1 MTTRFGRVLV
11 LVLAGVLAGVPLLSW
26 SADFPTR
33 SIELVVPYPPG
44 GSSDELARA
53 VAPTLEKQLGQSVVV
68 VNKPGAGGIVA
79 ATLVSNAKPDGYTIL
94 IASSTALVMSPRFEK
109 VEYDTLK
116 DFTWMGLVARLVPMV
131 LVRADSPWKTFED
144 LATYAK
150 NNPGKLR
157 YGTSGPHSGTHVAI
171 SAMAKERN
179 LEWVHVPFKGD
190 GPVVNAILG
199 GHIDIAGLFSVYK
212 PHVSAGKLRPLVSLM
227 DTRVKAFPDVPT
239 YKDLGFK
246 FDTKGSVQS
255 ITGIIGPAGIAPEI
269 VAKYEAAL
277 KAAVDSPEFQKTV
290 ETAGMVPDF
299 MPAAPYRREM
309 EEGHHNAIRMV
320 KELGLTK

>member
-1 MTTRFGRVLV
+1 MASL
-11 LVLAGVLAGVPLLSW
+11 PLLAW
-26 SADFPTR
+26 SAEFPTR

-44 GSSDELARA
+44 GSSDALARA
-53 VAPTLEKQLGQSVVV
+53 VAPTLEKQFGQPVVV

-79 ATLVSNAKPDGYTIL
+79 ATIVSKAKPDGYTIL
-94 IASSTALVMSPRFEK
+94 IASSTALVMAPRFEK
-109 VEYDTLK
+109 VEYDALK
-116 DFTWMGLVARLVPMV
+116 DFTYLGLVARLIPMV

-150 NNPGKLR
+150 SNPGKLR
-157 YGTSGPHSGTHVAI
+157 YGTSGPHSGTHVAM

-179 LEWVHVPFKGD
+179 LDWVHVPFKGD

-199 GHIDIAGLFSVYK
+199 GHIDVAGLFSVYK
-212 PHVSAGKLRPLVSLM
+212 PHVNAGKLRPLVSLM

-239 YKDLGFK
+239 YKELGFR

-255 ITGIIGPAGIAPEI
+255 ITGIIAPAGVAPEI
-269 VAKYEAAL
+269 VTRYEAAL

-290 ETAGMVPDF
+290 ETAGMVSDF
-299 MPAAPYRREM
+299 MAAPAYRREM

-320 KELGLTK
+320 RELGLTK

>member
-1 MTTRFGRVLV
+1 MTTRFGRLLV
-11 LVLAGVLAGVPLLSW
+11 LVLAGVLAGVPLLAW

-44 GSSDELARA
+44 GSSDALARV
-53 VAPTLEKQLGQSVVV
+53 VAPTLEKQLGQPVVV

-79 ATLVSNAKPDGYTIL
+79 ATIVSNAKPDGYTIL
-94 IASSTALVMSPRFEK
+94 IASSTALVMAPRFEK

-116 DFTWMGLVARLVPMV
+116 DFTYMGLVARLIPMI

-144 LATYAK
+144 LMTYVK
-150 NNPGKLR
+150 NNPGKVR
-157 YGTSGPHSGTHVAI
+157 YGTSGPHSGTHVAM
-171 SAMAKERN
+171 SAMAKERG

-199 GHIDIAGLFSVYK
+199 GHIEVAGLFSVYK

-255 ITGIIGPAGIAPEI
+255 ITGIIAPNGVAPAI

-290 ETAGMVPDF
+290 EIAGMVSDF

-309 EEGHHNAIRMV
+309 EEGHHNAVRMV